1 MKNLVY
7 YNVSHG
13 QSPVRIPDG
22 NQCDVFDLVAS
33 CLHQKEL
40 PNHLRQT
47 LASFKKGDIDP
58 FGVEKSSKW
67 ESLMTAV
74 IYCLSGK
81 LPLRHEVL
89 RGRQIIMA
97 LPAKLRTRD
106 VVDKIAFTLL
116 PYILIGFKSHL
127 EERFQSD
134 SNIVGDVVSFITRL
148 SEIEDP
154 LALSFLC
161 AHRGRSVE
169 ERHVLIDSV
178 QIPKALVTLNV
189 IKGILANNPWSKS
202 GHIRWYQ
209 QGPTEW
215 ACLNMFPEMFLRYL
229 VQGKVSHL
237 LTLLGR
243 HFTDIQEMMGD
254 IDPNGIKTEL
264 VEMDPLTSEV
274 LNFLR
279 RKYGDEWRSTDYS
292 RVSVKKDP
300 LVEIA
305 LDVALPSVARQ
316 MPFYS
321 AKHSHREY
329 LNRKESLIIQNI
341 DDSPG
346 LTQVRASLI
355 RCTIE
360 RFFETQI
367 MHPTAKAL
375 YETSFYYVWGKR
387 SAQSRREVPIGIDR
401 DHGWFQYLAWKEGYR
416 EGTTEAQNVP
426 LLYARRTAE
435 DCVGDALKDYSLR
448 QFWR

>member
-1 MKNLVY
+1 MKNIVY

-13 QSPVRIPDG
+13 HSPVSMSDG
-22 NQCDVFDLVAS
+22 NQCSVFDFIAL
-33 CLHQKEL
+33 CLRQEEL
-40 PNHLRQT
+40 PDHLRQAMSS
-47 LASFKKGDIDP
+47 LKEEDIDP
-58 FGVEKSSKW
+58 LGIEKSSKW
-67 ESLMTAV
+67 ESLMTAI

-81 LPLRHEVL
+81 IPLRQEVL

-106 VVDKIAFTLL
+106 IVDKIAFTLL
-116 PYILIGFKSHL
+116 PYILIGFKSQL

-134 SNIVGDVVSFITRL
+134 SNVVGDVASFITRL

-154 LALSFLC
+154 MALSFLC
-161 AHRGRSVE
+161 AHRGRSE
-169 ERHVLIDSV
+169 QERHVLIDSV
-178 QIPKALVTLNV
+178 QIPKAMVTLNV

-202 GHIRWYQ
+202 GHVRWYQ

-229 VQGKVSHL
+229 VAGKISHL

-243 HFTDIQEMMGD
+243 HFTELQEMMG
-254 IDPNGIKTEL
+254 ITDPNGIKTEL
-264 VEMDPLTSEV
+264 MEMDPLTSEV
-274 LNFLR
+274 LDFLG
-279 RKYGDEWRSTDYS
+279 RKYGKSWRSTDYFN
-292 RVSVKKDP
+292 VSVKKDS
-300 LVEIA
+300 LLEIA
-305 LDVALPSVARQ
+305 LDAALPSVARQ

-321 AKHSHREY
+321 ARHAHEEY
-329 LNRKESLIIQNI
+329 LSRKESLIVQNI
-341 DDSPG
+341 NDSRDSG
-346 LTQVRASLI
+346 LVRASLI
-355 RCTIE
+355 RCAIE

-387 SAQSRREVPIGIDR
+387 SAQSQREVAIGIDR
-401 DHGWFQYLAWKEGYR
+401 DHSDFQYLAWKEGYR
-416 EGTTEAQNVP
+416 EGLIGTRNIP

-435 DCVGDALKDYSLR
+435 DCIGTALKDYSLR

>member
-1 MKNLVY
+1 MKNFVY

-13 QSPVRIPDG
+13 QSPVRMLDG
-22 NQCDVFDLVAS
+22 NQCNVFNFIVP
-33 CLHQKEL
+33 CLQQGGL
-40 PNHLRQT
+40 SDHLQQT
-47 LASFKKGDIDP
+47 LSALKEEDVDP

-67 ESLMTAV
+67 ECLMTAI

-81 LPLRHEVL
+81 IPLRQEIL

-134 SNIVGDVVSFITRL
+134 SNVVGDVVSFITRL
-148 SEIEDP
+148 SEIENP
-154 LALSFLC
+154 MALSFLC
-161 AHRGRSVE
+161 AHRGRSE
-169 ERHVLIDSV
+169 QERHVLIDSV

-189 IKGILANNPWSKS
+189 IKGILANNPWGKS

-229 VQGKVSHL
+229 VTGNISHL

-243 HFTDIQEMMGD
+243 HFTEIQELMG
-254 IDPNGIKTEL
+254 ITDPNGIKTEL
-264 VEMDPLTSEV
+264 MEMDPLTSEV
-274 LNFLR
+274 LDFLR
-279 RKYGDEWRSTDYS
+279 RKHGDSWRSIDYFN
-292 RVSVKKDP
+292 VSVKKDF
-300 LVEIA
+300 LLEIA

-321 AKHSHREY
+321 ARHAHADY
-329 LNRKESLIIQNI
+329 LGRKELLIIQNI
-341 DDSPG
+341 SDSPDSG
-346 LTQVRASLI
+346 HVRASLI

-387 SAQSRREVPIGIDR
+387 SAQSQREVAIGIDR
-401 DHGWFQYLAWKEGYR
+401 DHSNFQYLAWREGYR
-416 EGTTEAQNVP
+416 EGMIEAQNVP

-435 DCVGDALKDYSLR
+435 DCIGTTLKDYSLR